1 MTAATIDI
9 KANASQAVSEFE
21 RLKARASGTLSQMQ
35 GEATALQGTLGLL
48 AGSAA
53 AVSFVGMVKG
63 AIDAGDEL
71 NKLSQKTGMQVETL
85 SGWRY
90 AAKLADVS
98 NESFNKGIKELN
110 QSIAKGLAG
119 DKEKLANF
127 KALGVTLTDTNGR
140 IKTTEQ
146 VLLDVA
152 DAYSTAKD
160 GADKVTIG
168 AALMGKASTDMI
180 PLLNAGSDSIRQMKA
195 EAEALGLVISGDFA
209 AQAEALND
217 NLTRLHTGSQKLGL
231 EIAGEV
237 VPALQAVVME
247 LVNAKT
253 ASGETGQ
260 SFGTMVGEGVT
271 TAIETVAVLAANVS
285 FVLKGMGREV
295 GAIGAQMVALAH
307 MDLDG
312 FTAISDAV
320 KADGERAAKELDA
333 LEKRIQRIKSPDA
346 GGFESGFVG
355 TGALT
360 DPNKKQ
366 LKAPGSTTAEQET
379 EYQKLIKT
387 VSERIAQANEE
398 LRVGHELSEQEKFA
412 VKTTA
417 DMDLAKKQLTVTERA
432 HIKALLDQ
440 SNQLDL
446 QQRAERSAQ
455 ADAKARAEERQ
466 RTRAAEYEAGH
477 QLYLQQME
485 EDHQRMKAAGD
496 MLESIQFE
504 TATLQ
509 MDNKQREVAIALRD
523 LERQGIK
530 EGTAAYTEY
539 ADKIRAA
546 VVNRENIKQAIDEQ
560 QQLRDAWKQTADD
573 IYNGLSDSLMR
584 AFEAGKGFWRTLWDG
599 IKNTLKTEALK
610 VIVQGVVGGVSG
622 QGSGVAGSIANSV
635 LGSAGNSLF
644 GSVTGTGGSSL
655 FSGVGS
661 AFMGGFNGA
670 GTATAI
676 GATGDAMGGAAGILG
691 AADSSAASV
700 ALDLGVESAAT
711 EAATTGIA
719 TGLGAG
725 IEAGLAAVPVVGW
738 IALAAM
744 VLYSAFGGKGGGP
757 KTEAGYAPG
766 GMDISGIDIGGS
778 KQGSERGDV
787 ASAKAVSESISNAYS
802 TMADA
807 LGLVRKT
814 IQVGVFWAMDN
825 ADGGTSMTQLQVKTD
840 NYNRSD
846 RLGGIENVAR
856 GADALKAAVTAES
869 ARALFA
875 ELMAQADQV
884 PTMIKDMIKNADSM
898 TDEAVTALLGQV
910 SNIVEGVHGFQDAIE
925 ALPFTNLRNLSFDA
939 AAGLIAAAGGLDKL
953 KAGVQAYADNF
964 LSDAEKRT
972 ATVQQITGALNA
984 GGVNVS
990 ADQVAGAG
998 RAQFRALADSLDVT
1012 TESGQRAYAA
1022 MMSVAGAFASITDAS
1037 TIVAETFDQAVARMT
1052 KEMNDF
1058 RDQQVASA
1066 AMAKGRAIQAEIDFL
1081 AANTAKAQQGLQE
1094 ALARQQT
1101 SIQADQ
1107 QAQAAVDQ
1115 LVDSLMGKVQQM
1127 RALSDSLD
1135 TGPDSGLSQTQDYEA
1150 RKRALAGA
1158 NADNVG
1164 DLVKSYLGSAKD
1176 HAGTALEYRRAVAE
1190 GKAALS
1196 AQELL
1201 LQAQA
1206 NAAQETQNMAA
1217 GAHNATA
1224 ALDVFTA
1231 QARLAIAQVMEYAR
1245 GKDYGPDL
1253 VQQKVL
1259 DIYGQSH
1266 MDAATFDAFAQ
1277 SQLGLTVD
1285 VPAFAK
1291 GTDYVPHDML
1301 AQIHEGE
1308 RITPR
1313 EYNRADST
1321 NAQIASAISAMH
1333 SELLPAL
1340 VQLTINTLQQKKL
1353 HDRWDRDGLKIRTD
1367 ADEPINTVAA

>member
-35 GEATALQGTLGLL
+35 GDATALQATLGLL

-71 NKLSQKTGMQVETL
+71 NKLSQKTGMQVEAL

-90 AAKLADVS
+90 ASKLADVS
-98 NESFNKGIKELN
+98 NESFNRGIKELN

-247 LVNAKT
+247 MVNAKT
-253 ASGETGQ
+253 ASGEVGE
-260 SFGTMVGEGVT
+260 SFGEKIGGGLKIAVE
-271 TAIETVAVLAANVS
+271 AIAVFGANVG
-285 FVLKGMGREV
+285 FVLKYTAKEIQG
-295 GAIGAQMVALAH
+295 IGAQLIALGSL
-307 MDLDG
+307 DLKG
-312 FTAISDAV
+312 FNAISVAMKEDAD
-320 KADGERAAKELDA
+320 KARKELDD
-333 LEKRIQRIKSPDA
+333 LERRILHIKNPDA
-346 GGFESGFVG
+346 AAFEAGFVG

-360 DPNKKQ
+360 DPNKRQ

-379 EYQKLIKT
+379 EYQKLLKT

-417 DMDLAKKQLTVTERA
+417 DMNLAKKQLTASEREHVT
-432 HIKALLDQ
+432 ALLAQ
-440 SNQLDL
+440 SNALDL

-485 EDHQRMKAAGD
+485 EDHQRMKAAAD
-496 MLESIQFE
+496 MLDSIQFE

-509 MDNKQREVAIALRD
+509 MDNRQREVAIALRD

-584 AFEAGKGFWRTLWDG
+584 AFEAGKGFFRTLWDG
-599 IKNTLKTEALK
+599 IKNTLKNEALK
-610 VIVQGVVGGVSG
+610 VIVQGIVGGVSG
-622 QGSGVAGSIANSV
+622 QGAGVAGSLMGSVGSSVIGSVGSSV
-635 LGSAGNSLF
+635 L
-644 GSVTGTGGSSL
+644 GTGGSSML
-655 FSGVGS
+655 GGIGS
-661 AFMGGFNGA
+661 AFMSGYSGSAAIGVGSSFASTVGA
-670 GTATAI
+670 GMAT
-676 GATGDAMGGAAGILG
+676 DAMGAGVIEGAAAAGI
-691 AADSSAASV
+691 
-700 ALDLGVESAAT
+700 E
-711 EAATTGIA
+711 TGI
-719 TGLGAG
+719 GAG
-725 IEAGLAAVPVVGW
+725 VTAGLAAIPVVGW
-738 IALAAM
+738 IALAGM

-757 KTEAGYAPG
+757 KAEAGYAPN

-778 KQGSERGDV
+778 RQGSQRGDV
-787 ASAKAVSESISNAYS
+787 ASAKAVSDNISNAYT

-807 LGLVRKT
+807 LGLVKKS
-814 IQVGVFWAMDN
+814 IDVGVFWAVDN

-856 GADALKAAVTAES
+856 GQDALTAAVQAES

-884 PTMIKDMIKNADSM
+884 PTMIKDMIKDADGI
-898 TDEAVTALLGQV
+898 TDEAVTALLGKV
-910 SNIVEGVHGFQDAIE
+910 SNIVQGVHAFQDAIT
-925 ALPFTNLRNLSFDA
+925 ALPFQNLRNLSFDA

-953 KAGVQAYADNF
+953 KAGVQAYAENF
-964 LSDAEKRT
+964 LTDAEKRT
-972 ATVQQITGALNA
+972 TMVQQITGTLNA
-984 GGVNVS
+984 GGINVS
-990 ADQVAGAG
+990 TDQVASAS
-998 RAQFRALADSLDVT
+998 RAQFRALAESVDVT
-1012 TESGQRAYAA
+1012 TEAGQRAYAA
-1022 MMSVAGAFASITDAS
+1022 LMSVAGAFASITDAAG
-1037 TIVAETFDQAVARMT
+1037 IVAETFDQAVARMT

-1058 RDQQVASA
+1058 RDQQTAGA
-1066 AMAKGRAIQAEIDFL
+1066 AMAKGKAIQAEIDFL
-1081 AANTAKAQQGLQE
+1081 AANTAKAQQSLQD
-1094 ALARQQT
+1094 ALARQQA
-1101 SIQADQ
+1101 SWQADQ
-1107 QAQAAVDQ
+1107 QTQAAVDQ

-1150 RKRALAGA
+1150 RKRALGGA

-1164 DLVKSYLGSAKD
+1164 ELVKNYLGSAKD

-1196 AQELL
+1196 VQELL

-1217 GAHNATA
+1217 GAHNAAA

-1259 DIYGQSH
+1259 DLYGDSH

-1313 EYNRADST
+1313 EYNRSDST

-1333 SELLPAL
+1333 TELLPAL

-1367 ADEPINTVAA
+1367 SDEPLQVQTI